1 MVLIVLAFVT
11 VVMRDVIVAVT
22 VITWVLMEFSPIVV
36 QIRFAG
42 EKGPI
47 VRLEFLVQ
55 SVATHGHFGGLVLV
69 VTNFVSTR
77 TQTNTRIVLTITITN
92 YVSPS
97 RAKIKINATT
107 VCCVR
112 RPIS

>member
-77 TQTNTRIVLTITITN
+77 TQTNTR
-92 YVSPS
+92 
-97 RAKIKINATT
+97 RQKKMTT
-107 VCCVR
+107 KKKTKTKKKKKKKKK
-112 RPIS
+112 